1 MEKNRMKIVILDR
14 ATLGFDIDMSVFET
28 LGEVKSYDITK
39 SNETIQRLQD
49 ADIVITNKVVISKEV
64 MDNSNLKLIC
74 ISATGTN
81 NVDLEYAKQK
91 NIVVKNVAGY
101 SSSSVVQV
109 AFSMIFQIVQ
119 KLDYY
124 KKYVDEGNWQ
134 KSQIFTH
141 IDKPFFELD
150 GKKVGIIGLGDIG
163 RNFAKKAQ
171 AFDCEV
177 MYYSTSG
184 KNSNSEYK
192 QVSLDELL
200 STCDIISIHCP
211 LNENTKDLLN
221 YENMKN
227 IKDGAILL
235 NLGRGGIINEADL
248 AKIIDEKEIYCGI
261 DVVSVEPILEDNSL
275 LKVKNKQRLLLTPH
289 IGWASIEARTRLVKM
304 VAENI
309 KEFISQKRIS

>member
-1 MEKNRMKIVILDR
+1 MKIVILDR
-14 ATLGFDIDMSVFET
+14 ATLGFDIDMSIFET
-28 LGEVKSYDITK
+28 LGEIKFYDITK
-39 SNETIQRLQD
+39 PNETIKRLKD
-49 ADIVITNKVVISKEV
+49 ADIVITNKVVISKEI
-64 MDNSNLKLIC
+64 MDSTNLKLIC

-91 NIVVKNVAGY
+91 NIQVKNVAGY

-109 AFSMIFQIVQ
+109 AFSMIFHFIT

-124 KKYVDEGNWQ
+124 KKYVDDGNWQ

-163 RNFAKKAQ
+163 RNFAKKAS

-177 MYYSTSG
+177 VYFSTSG

-221 YENMKN
+221 YENMKT
-227 IKDGAILL
+227 IKHGAILL
-235 NLGRGGIINEADL
+235 NLGRGGIINEPDL

-261 DVVSVEPILEDNSL
+261 DVVSVEPILQDNPL
-275 LKVKNKQRLLLTPH
+275 LKVKNKDKLLLTPH
-289 IGWASIEARTRLVKM
+289 IAWASVEARNRLVQM
-304 VAENI
+304 VAKNI
-309 KEFISQKRIS
+309 EEFISQK

>member
-1 MEKNRMKIVILDR
+1 MKIIILDR
-14 ATLGFDIDMSVFET
+14 ATLGFDIDISVFET

-39 SNETIQRLQD
+39 PNETIERLQD

-64 MDNSNLKLIC
+64 MDSSNLKLIC
-74 ISATGTN
+74 ISATGMN

-91 NIVVKNVAGY
+91 NIEVKNVAGY
-101 SSSSVVQV
+101 SSASVVQV
-109 AFSMIFQIVQ
+109 AFSMIFYFIQ

-163 RNFAKKAQ
+163 RNFAKKAE
-171 AFDCEV
+171 AFDCV
-177 MYYSTSG
+177 VVYFSTSG

-192 QVSLDELL
+192 RVELDELL
-200 STCDIISIHCP
+200 KTCDIISIHCP

-261 DVVSVEPILEDNSL
+261 DVVAVEPILESNPL
-275 LKVKNKQRLLLTPH
+275 LKVKNKDRLLLTPH
-289 IGWASIEARTRLVKM
+289 IGWASIEARNKLVQM
-304 VAENI
+304 VANNI
-309 KEFISQKRIS
+309 RDFLN

>member
-1 MEKNRMKIVILDR
+1 MEKNKMKIVILDR
-14 ATLGFDIDMSVFET
+14 ATLGFDIDMSVFEV

-39 SNETIQRLQD
+39 PNEIIQRLED

-91 NIVVKNVAGY
+91 NIQVKNVAGY

-109 AFSMIFQIVQ
+109 AFSMIFHIVQ

-141 IDKPFFELD
+141 IDKAFFELD

-163 RNFAKKAQ
+163 RNFAKKAS

-227 IKDGAILL
+227 MKNGAILL

-261 DVVSVEPILEDNSL
+261 DVVAVEPILEDNPL

>member
-1 MEKNRMKIVILDR
+1 MKIVILDR
-14 ATLGFDIDMSVFET
+14 ATLGFDVDISIFET
-28 LGEVKSYDITK
+28 LGEVISYDITLP
-39 SNETIQRLQD
+39 NETTNRAKN

-64 MDNSNLKLIC
+64 IDNSNLKLIC

-81 NVDLEYAKQK
+81 NVDLEFAKQK
-91 NIVVKNVAGY
+91 NIEVKNVAGY
-101 SSSSVVQV
+101 SSSSVVQL

-124 KKYVDEGNWQ
+124 KKYVDVGNWQ

-163 RNFAKKAQ
+163 RNFAKKAR

-177 MYYSTSG
+177 MYFSTSG

-200 STCDIISIHCP
+200 NTCDIISIHCP

-221 YENMKN
+221 YKNMKN

-235 NLGRGGIINEADL
+235 NLGRGGIINEPDL

-261 DVVSVEPILEDNSL
+261 DVVSVEPIAEYNPL
-275 LKVKNKQRLLLTPH
+275 LKVKNKDRLLLTPH
-289 IGWASIEARTRLVKM
+289 IGWASVEARNRLVKM

>member
-1 MEKNRMKIVILDR
+1 MKIVILDR
-14 ATLGFDIDMSVFET
+14 ATLGFDVDISIFET
-28 LGEVKSYDITK
+28 LGEVISYDITLP
-39 SNETIQRLQD
+39 NETTNRAKN

-64 MDNSNLKLIC
+64 IDNSNLKLIC

-81 NVDLEYAKQK
+81 NVDLEFAKQK
-91 NIVVKNVAGY
+91 NIEVKNVAGY
-101 SSSSVVQV
+101 SSSSVVQL
-109 AFSMIFQIVQ
+109 AFSMIFHIVQ

-124 KKYVDEGNWQ
+124 KKYVDVGNWQ
-134 KSQIFTH
+134 NSKIFTH

-171 AFDCEV
+171 AFDCEIV
-177 MYYSTSG
+177 YFSTSG

-192 QVSLDELL
+192 RVELNELL

-227 IKDGAILL
+227 IKTGAILL

-261 DVVSVEPILEDNSL
+261 DVVLVEPILEDNPL
-275 LKVKNKQRLLLTPH
+275 LKVKNKYQLLLTPH
-289 IGWASIEARTRLVKM
+289 IGWASVEARTRLVEM
-304 VAENI
+304 VANNI
-309 KEFISQKRIS
+309 KEFISLKRIS

>member
-1 MEKNRMKIVILDR
+1 MKIVILDR
-14 ATLGFDIDMSVFET
+14 ATLGFDVDMSIFDS
-28 LGEVKSYDITK
+28 LGEVISYDITLE
-39 SNETIQRLQD
+39 NETISRVND
-49 ADIVITNKVVISKEV
+49 ADIIITNKVLVTKEI
-64 MDNSNLKLIC
+64 MNEASNLKLIC

-91 NIVVKNVAGY
+91 KISVKNVAGY
-101 SSSSVVQV
+101 SSSSVVQL
-109 AFSMIFQIVQ
+109 AFSMIFHFIQ
-119 KLDYY
+119 KLSYY
-124 KKYVDEGNWQ
+124 KKYVDEQNWQ

-163 RNFAKKAQ
+163 SNLARKVK

-177 MYYSTSG
+177 VYYSTSG
-184 KNSNSEYK
+184 KNSNNEYK
-192 QVSLDELL
+192 RVELDELL

-211 LNENTKDLLN
+211 LNENTKNLLN

-261 DVVSVEPILEDNSL
+261 DVVFVEPILESNPL
-275 LKVKNKQRLLLTPH
+275 LRVKNKQRLLLTPH
-289 IGWASIEARTRLVKM
+289 IGWASIEARTKLVSM
-304 VAENI
+304 VAKNI
-309 KEFISQKRIS
+309 EEFISQEKSL

>member
-1 MEKNRMKIVILDR
+1 MKIVILDR
-14 ATLGFDIDMSVFET
+14 ATLGFDIDISIFES

-39 SNETIQRLQD
+39 PNETIERLQD

-64 MDNSNLKLIC
+64 MDSSNLKLIC
-74 ISATGTN
+74 ISATGMN

-91 NIVVKNVAGY
+91 NIEVKNVAGY
-101 SSSSVVQV
+101 SSASVVQV
-109 AFSMIFQIVQ
+109 AFSMIFYFIQ

-163 RNFAKKAQ
+163 RNFAKKAE

-177 MYYSTSG
+177 VYFSTSG

-192 QVSLDELL
+192 RVELDELL
-200 STCDIISIHCP
+200 KTCDIISIHCP

-261 DVVSVEPILEDNSL
+261 DVVAVEPILESNPL
-275 LKVKNKQRLLLTPH
+275 LKVKNKDRLLLTPH